1 MKKIISFLV
10 ALMLLTAVSCS
21 DKQNPEVPENLPTQ
35 NYTVEKLSD
44 VASYK
49 KEALDFP
56 KEIMQV
62 YTFMPYNDGNEYLL
76 LGTGKYT
83 PQFWTTNADFTEFE
97 DVEFPEFDIGKSY
110 DLDTAND
117 GTTVVFVNHADYG
130 DLPPISPYEYPED
143 YDEELY
149 DANAEYKFM
158 IKTFKDGKLV
168 SSADVSGY
176 NGVAEKSSNINGIYS
191 DGETVIAKLSGAYE
205 VFSIDGN
212 YICELECDSGDIEQI
227 GHDRT
232 GRLICAVSYEEND
245 MDKLKICLI
254 GNDGKL
260 SDLNNV
266 TYDFSESVQGIQ
278 QGTGEYDFFI
288 WSRSTVFG
296 VKSGDYDIVP
306 LMNINVAGFTSDVLK
321 GVLPQSDGNMSAM
334 FNNRSDFSLNFK
346 KYIPRTPE
354 EMENIKV
361 LTYGIC
367 EFSGQNQHAQD
378 IINAWNDEGHDFML
392 ELKEYIIKE
401 NSDGTGLEISDLAE
415 DALSGNLPDLLEVSS
430 ANAINNINLGEM
442 GALCDLYEFIDNDET
457 LSRDSF
463 VPNVLECIETDGKLY
478 SLSDFFYVNAG
489 KLAKTKFVGDAENWT
504 FEKYVDM
511 TINPPIEIEIAYDSK
526 QQRRW
531 LIDLTD
537 WIDRENA
544 TCHFT
549 DESFVKFLNWCN
561 EPDNIESDYP
571 DWNNMETS
579 YEEDQKN
586 YVKQQRKYM
595 DDKEIFSSMSLYDY
609 GDYTQCIKGQF
620 AGEPVTFIET
630 PILATN
636 NNIAITSNSENK
648 ELAWE
653 YLKSTISDETY
664 IKKENEYHGFPV
676 TKSGLEKQKNYERTH
691 YNDYTQ
697 YDETKDDPYWA
708 DYHGLVYML
717 GFSIC
722 GEYAIQIGEITDDDV
737 KAVDEIISKAKPYNY
752 SLRLT
757 NDCYNIINEETDNFF
772 NGRYTAEQ
780 CAEVIQSRVSIY
792 LSEQFG

>member
-1 MKKIISFLV
+1 MKKISSFLV
-10 ALMLLTAVSCS
+10 ALMLLTTVSCS
-21 DKQNPEVPENLPTQ
+21 EKQNSELPENSTAQ
-35 NYTVEKLSD
+35 NYTAEKLTN
-44 VASYK
+44 VANYK
-49 KEALDFP
+49 KEAIDLP

-83 PQFWTTNADFTEFE
+83 PQFWKTNVDFTEFE

-176 NGVAEKSSNINGIYS
+176 GGTAEKSSNINGVYS
-191 DGETVIAKLSGAYE
+191 DGEIVITKLSGAYE
-205 VFSIDGN
+205 IFSIDGN
-212 YICELECDSGDIEQI
+212 YICELEYDSGDIEQI

-245 MDKLKICLI
+245 VDKLKICLI

-260 SDLNNV
+260 SDMNNV
-266 TYDFSESVQGIQ
+266 IYDFSESVQGIQ

-296 VKSGDYDIVP
+296 VKSGNYDIVP
-306 LMNINVAGFTSDVLK
+306 LMNINVAGLTSDTLI
-321 GVLPQSDGNMSAM
+321 GVMPQSDGNMSAI
-334 FNNRSDFSLNFK
+334 NNNYSDFSVNFK

-354 EMENIKV
+354 EMENIKI
-361 LTYGIC
+361 LTYGV
-367 EFSGQNQHAQD
+367 FNFQGQSQYAHD
-378 IINAWNDEGHDFML
+378 IVNAWNDEGHDFML
-392 ELKEYIIKE
+392 QLKEYIIKE
-401 NSDGTGLEISDLAE
+401 NSDGTALEVSDLAE
-415 DALSGNLPDLLEVSS
+415 DALSGNLPDIMEVLFDNSVE
-430 ANAINNINLGEM
+430 NVKLGEM

-463 VPNVLECIETDGKLY
+463 VPNVLECIATDGKLY
-478 SLSDFFYVNAG
+478 SFSDYFDINAG
-489 KLAKTKFVGDAENWT
+489 KVAKTKFVGDAEDWT

-511 TINPPIEIEIAYDSK
+511 TINPPIETEIPYDSK
-526 QQRRW
+526 QCRKSY
-531 LIDLTD
+531 ISSTD
-537 WIDRENA
+537 WVDIENA

-571 DWNNMETS
+571 DWNNQETS

-586 YVKQQRKYM
+586 HVIQQRKFM
-595 DDKEIFSSMSLYDY
+595 DDKEIFSPFNL
-609 GDYTQCIKGQF
+609 GDYSDYAKCTKGQF
-620 AGEPVTFIET
+620 AGEPVTLLET
-630 PILATN
+630 PIIRTYDNL
-636 NNIAITSNSENK
+636 AITSNSENK

-653 YLKSTISDETY
+653 YLKSKISDETY
-664 IKKENEYHGFPV
+664 TKKENEYHGFPI
-676 TKSGLEKQKNYERTH
+676 TKSGLEMLKNYERTH
-691 YNDYTQ
+691 YTDYTQ

-708 DYHGLVYML
+708 DYHGLVYHLSFAM
-717 GFSIC
+717 SD
-722 GEYAIQIGEITDDDV
+722 AMQIGEITDDDI
-737 KAVDEIISKAKPYNY
+737 KAVDEIIAKAKPYN
-752 SLRLT
+752 SLNLT
-757 NDCYNIINEETDNFF
+757 RDFYDIIDEETDNFF

-780 CAEVIQSRVSIY
+780 CAEVLQSRMSIY
-792 LSEQFG
+792 LSEQFS